1 MFQLDVLK
9 KCKFKSN
16 MSINSWNTSVV
27 WQVIVEQRWLG
38 SKLINCLDL
47 CQKYKRRGRWWTD
60 VIGWELVIPVPG
72 LRPQGAA
79 RDGQVMIGRSW
90 LLGSWQ
96 PILDTPATW
105 ELPRRPCWTLLNNLG
120 SKKEPKKLIWWDAS
134 HDKNANSLL
143 NLRSGMLSKGRI

>member
-47 CQKYKRRGRWWTD
+47 CQKYKRRGWGD
-60 VIGWELVIPVPG
+60 
-72 LRPQGAA
+72 
-79 RDGQVMIGRSW
+79 DGQMWLGGNWWFQFLDWDHKEPPEMGRSWLAAW

-120 SKKEPKKLIWWDAS
+120 SKKEPKKHIWWDAS
-134 HDKNANSLL
+134 HGKNA
-143 NLRSGMLSKGRI
+143 NLRSGMLSTGRI

>member
-1 MFQLDVLK
+1 MFKLDVRNVSLRATWAL
-9 KCKFKSN
+9 SLG
-16 MSINSWNTSVV
+16 TRLLYE

-47 CQKYKRRGRWWTD
+47 CQKYKRRGWGD
-60 VIGWELVIPVPG
+60 
-72 LRPQGAA
+72 
-79 RDGQVMIGRSW
+79 DGQMWLGGNWWFQFLDWDHKEPPEMGRSWLAAW

-120 SKKEPKKLIWWDAS
+120 SKKEPKKLIVIWWDAS
-134 HDKNANSLL
+134 HGK
-143 NLRSGMLSKGRI
+143 NLRSGMLSTGRI